1 MQAEM
6 DANLLTGE
14 PSVLAFPAKGNAF
27 PQRSSAMSSSSAST
41 VTRLPN
47 RDAALKA
54 LYDDVSAKKMF
65 PFWATSTDVEHDEVK
80 QLLATQR
87 AVPYLWRCAEDI
99 EPILDRAVQL
109 VTMDDS
115 ERRSLILVNPGL
127 APRRA
132 TVSTMYTAYRL
143 NDANEIM
150 PPHRHSPSAIRFG
163 LKGKGNFTGVDGED
177 IVFGPGDMLLTPN
190 DTWHNHGTV
199 GNEQALNLSVLDLPL
214 VETLNAIHFEH
225 DYKEVV
231 NGKLV
236 SKKQQT
242 PRFSPDYSQRTYGY
256 GGLLPRFASKAKR
269 GAGLSSPMFVYRWEM
284 MRELLDR
291 HRNHEGDAHDGL
303 MVEYIDP
310 TTGESVFMTM
320 TFFMQMLQPGQKTL
334 PVKTT
339 SSLLVSPFEGQGH
352 SIVDGK
358 KFDWNQF
365 DTLAIPGGSWF
376 EHKNDSSKDP
386 LFLFV
391 ASDEPTLKKLALYK
405 KWGKSASG
413 EVSQIFD

>member
-1 MQAEM
+1 
-6 DANLLTGE
+6 
-14 PSVLAFPAKGNAF
+14 
-27 PQRSSAMSSSSAST
+27 MSSSSASK

-54 LYDDVSAKKMF
+54 LYDDVSTKHMF

-80 QLLATQR
+80 QLLATPK
-87 AVPYLWRCAEDI
+87 AIPFLWRCAQDI
-99 EPILDRAVQL
+99 EPILDRAVEL

-127 APRRA
+127 SPRRA

-177 IVFGPGDMLLTPN
+177 IVFGPGDMVLTPN

-225 DYKEVV
+225 DYKEEVD
-231 NGKLV
+231 GKLV
-236 SKKQQT
+236 AKKQQT
-242 PRFSPDYSQRTYGY
+242 PRFSSDYSQRIYGY
-256 GGLLPRFASKAKR
+256 GGLLPRFAGKQR

-291 HRNHEGDAHDGL
+291 YRDNDGDPHDAL

-310 TTGESVFMTM
+310 TTGEPVFKTI
-320 TFFMQMLQPGQKTL
+320 TFFVQMLQPGQKTL

-358 KFDWNQF
+358 TFDWAAF

-376 EHKNDSSKDP
+376 EHHNTSANTP

-391 ASDEPTLKKLALYK
+391 ASDEPTLKKLGLYK

-413 EVSQIFD
+413 EISRIFD